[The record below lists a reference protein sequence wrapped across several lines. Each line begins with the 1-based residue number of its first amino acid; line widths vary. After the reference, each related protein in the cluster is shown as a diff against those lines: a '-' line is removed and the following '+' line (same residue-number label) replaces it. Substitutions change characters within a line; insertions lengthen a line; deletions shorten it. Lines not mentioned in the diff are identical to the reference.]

1 MGYVRNF
8 CGFRIDMPA
17 GGIEPAAAASVDVGV
32 VSVAMER
39 WNSTL
44 CWRLCRKS
52 VLTGPSGRLTAEQ
65 FILWDGEEV
74 LLVSIERAAES
85 LLSSSS
91 PAL

>member
-1 MGYVRNF
+1 
-8 CGFRIDMPA
+8 MPA

-39 WNSTL
+39 WNSTF

-65 FILWDGEEV
+65 FILLDEKEA
-74 LLVSIERAAES
+74 LKIPLVSIERAA
-85 LLSSSS
+85 
-91 PAL
+91 